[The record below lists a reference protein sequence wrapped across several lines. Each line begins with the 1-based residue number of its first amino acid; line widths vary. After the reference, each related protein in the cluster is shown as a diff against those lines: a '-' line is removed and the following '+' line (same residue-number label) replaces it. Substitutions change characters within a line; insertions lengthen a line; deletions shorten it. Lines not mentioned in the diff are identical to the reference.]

1 MNEAIHMS
9 KNRVGPVLQAG
20 EFADAIIE
28 AIREDNPGKEVHL
41 RSRASYVRIELEGEC
56 KLRRETV
63 QAKLGRPFLLA
74 EIEVHMPSFV
84 GQIQTGDDEMRF
96 YFDRAL

>member
-1 MNEAIHMS
+1 MKEAANTS
-9 KNRVGPVLQAG
+9 KNLVGPVIQAG
-20 EFADAIIE
+20 EFAEAIIE

-63 QAKLGRPFLLA
+63 QAKLGRPFQLT
-74 EIEVHMPSFV
+74 EIEVNMPSFV
-84 GQIQTGDDEMRF
+84 GQIETGDEEMRF
-96 YFDRAL
+96 YFDRKF